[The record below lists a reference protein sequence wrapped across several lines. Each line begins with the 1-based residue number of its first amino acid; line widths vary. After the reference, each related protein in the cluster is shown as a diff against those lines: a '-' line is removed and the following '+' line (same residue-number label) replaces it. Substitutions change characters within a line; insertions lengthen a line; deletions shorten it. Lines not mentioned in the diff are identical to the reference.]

1 MGLAP
6 SGATYWSQFTPV
18 ASGLRP
24 GALST
29 PSGPQQSTQ
38 PVTPPN
44 GTPSQPVSGGS
55 GQDAQA
61 LIASYQQAH
70 PVGGPGGDI
79 PSLVAFLNQHGVNA
93 TQATHAGGTQLSGDK
108 IVLPDSSVLDLIS
121 NQGGANQAWGNTSD
135 GYFVNGQ
142 PSTTPASVGLT
153 PPPPDGGSGA
163 GGNNFSGLQG
173 NGPLGQFLPLPTG
186 LDYTNDPGYQA
197 RMQLGT
203 DAIQNSAAAKGDLL
217 SGKTLTDLN
226 SFAQDYGSNEYA
238 NAFQRA
244 LSSQGQ
250 AFGQNFSLASLG
262 QQATDQINGAGMNTG
277 NQSGTYLTNNGQGQ
291 AGNDINQGNQIAG
304 ATNNLGSL
312 GLQTYYRNQL
322 KPPVPG
328 LQTPVVAPGSLA
340 LPTAP
345 LTPVPSGY

>member
-18 ASGLRP
+18 ASGLQP

-61 LIASYQQAH
+61 LIAQYQQAH

-79 PSLVAFLNQHGVNA
+79 PSLVAFLNQHGINA

-153 PPPPDGGSGA
+153 PPPPDGGGGGA

-250 AFGQNFSLASLG
+250 AFGQNFNLASLG
-262 QQATDQINGAGMNTG
+262 QQATGQIDAAGMNTG
-277 NQSGTYLTNNGQGQ
+277 NQSGTYLTNNGQAQ
-291 AGNDINQGNQIAG
+291 AGNAINQGNQIAG

-312 GLQTYYRNQL
+312 GLQAYYASKLGQ
-322 KPPVPG
+322 PG
-328 LQTPVVAPGSLA
+328 TTPGFTPASQ
-340 LPTAP
+340 
-345 LTPVPSGY
+345 LTPAQLAAGQG